1 MYQLPIG
8 LPGRVAEQTVNRREQ
23 LYNLLKET
31 FLLLDD
37 GDRRLFAQYNLSAP
51 RYYALVH
58 ILEEPGISSSGLSE
72 RLICDKSNVTRIVRG
87 LEKQGYIYRRP
98 HETDGRTKRLYL
110 TEKGQTICR
119 EIQQSHR
126 AYNDARLMEIDE
138 NTRDNLLYT
147 LRQLHNS
154 LQTNLSSDNLPQ
166 NGNRSP

>member
-1 MYQLPIG
+1 MS
-8 LPGRVAEQTVNRREQ
+8 RKEQ

-37 GDRRLFAQYNLSAP
+37 GDRRLFSQYNLSAP

-87 LEKQGYIYRRP
+87 LEAQGFIVRRP
-98 HETDGRTKRLYL
+98 HETDGRTQRLYL
-110 TEKGQTICR
+110 TEKGQTVCR
-119 EIQQSHR
+119 EIQNSHH

-138 NTRDNLLYT
+138 DTRDNLLNT
-147 LRQLHNS
+147 LGQLHDS
-154 LQTNLSSDNLPQ
+154 LQASLTLDSIPQ
-166 NGNRSP
+166 NGNSS

>member
-1 MYQLPIG
+1 M
-8 LPGRVAEQTVNRREQ
+8 VSRREH

-37 GDRRLFAQYNLSAP
+37 GDRRLFSQYNLSAP

-87 LEKQGYIYRRP
+87 LEKQGYLYRKP
-98 HETDGRTKRLYL
+98 HETDGRTQRLYL
-110 TEKGQTICR
+110 TEKGQTICL
-119 EIQQSHR
+119 EIQNSHH

-138 NTRDNLLYT
+138 TTRDNLLHT
-147 LRQLHNS
+147 LSQLHDS
-154 LQTNLSSDNLPQ
+154 LQASLASDNIPQ
-166 NGNRSP
+166 NGNSSQ